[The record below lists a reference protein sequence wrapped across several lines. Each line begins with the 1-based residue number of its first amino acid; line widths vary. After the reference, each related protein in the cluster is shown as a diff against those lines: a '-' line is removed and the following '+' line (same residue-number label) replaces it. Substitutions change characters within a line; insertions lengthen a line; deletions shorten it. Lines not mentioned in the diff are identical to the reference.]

1 MQCTPTKANITTA
14 ARTIANL
21 FSAEHFLNNT
31 LRTHPSGQGVAQILA
46 HVFNAVEP
54 GAAVKKFLHEN
65 PLPRGKRIFAFGLG
79 KASCAMMNALADE
92 VPLADSLVITKHAS
106 FLTVEPVTVIEGDHP
121 IPGSASLG
129 AGNAAIKF
137 LAQITQDDLLIC
149 LISGGGSALMTATRV
164 ALEDLQI
171 LTSALLACGARI
183 DEINTLRRH
192 LDRLKGGGVVEMANG
207 AQVISL
213 LLSDVVGDSLEAIA
227 SGPTV
232 PDPTTLADSISII
245 EKYDLTNKIPAS
257 IIPSLTETL
266 KPNDPIFGKVRNE
279 IIASN
284 SIALQAA
291 KTQAEL
297 LGFQARSINS
307 NLQGEANIVGR
318 KLALQLTEALQTTQ
332 RPFCLL
338 AGGEVTVTINGNGK
352 GGRNQQLALAAVDV
366 LADLQNV
373 LLLSIATDGEDGL
386 TDAAGAFVTGETA
399 QRAESLGMFASDYLL
414 NNDAYSYFEKI
425 DHLLKVGPSG
435 TNVNDLVICFAF

>member
-1 MQCTPTKANITTA
+1 MFEPK
-14 ARTIANL
+14 R
-21 FSAEHFLNNT
+21 FLENALQIHSHGT
-31 LRTHPSGQGVAQILA
+31 VVAQILSHA
-46 HVFNAVEP
+46 FNAVDP
-54 GAAVKKFLHEN
+54 GIAVKTFLHNN
-65 PLPRGKRIFAFGLG
+65 PLPVGKRIFAFGLG

-92 VPLADSLVITKHAS
+92 VLLADSLVITKHAS
-106 FLTVEPVTVIEGDHP
+106 FLTVEPVTVIEGNHP
-121 IPGSASLG
+121 IPGSASLQ

-149 LISGGGSALMTATRV
+149 LISGGGSALMTAPRV
-164 ALEDLQI
+164 SLEDLQT

-192 LDRLKGGGVVEMANG
+192 LDRLKGGGVVGMANG

-257 IIPSLTETL
+257 IVSALTETL
-266 KPNDPIFGKVRNE
+266 KPDDPIFQKVQNTV
-279 IIASN
+279 IASN
-284 SIALQAA
+284 SIALRSAQV
-291 KTQAEL
+291 QAEL
-297 LGFQARSINS
+297 LGFQSKIVNTS
-307 NLQGEANIVGR
+307 LQGEARILGAQFAV
-318 KLALQLTEALQTTQ
+318 QLKESLQTMP

-338 AGGEVTVTINGNGK
+338 AGGEATVIINGNGK
-352 GGRNQQLALAAVDV
+352 GGRNQELALAAVDA
-366 LADLQNV
+366 LAGVQDV
-373 LLLSIATDGEDGL
+373 LLLSIATDGEDGP

-399 QRAESLGMFASDYLL
+399 QRAESLGMFAADYLL